1 MDWRWRTISVAMIA
15 SCRLRFESESPMA
28 DDWLLLFITDGY
40 SPSACRFPIATSNDR
55 SAIAIASALCH
66 CHCSLQRCKLPM
78 AILITFCELL
88 RVTDYH
94 FEWTIYRWRDGRLS
108 FTDGE
113 LSIVISITR
122 GEEPIAT
129 SNFRLLV
136 AHYMV
141 PNNYHFAV
149 PITDCRL
156 QREWIR

>member
-28 DDWLLLFITDGY
+28 DGWLLLFITDGY

-66 CHCSLQRCKLPM
+66 CHCLLQSCKLPM

-108 FTDGE
+108 FTDCE
-113 LSIVISITR
+113 LPIVISITVEKNQLPLWISGCWLLITWYR
-122 GEEPIAT
+122 LPIADYNV
-129 SNFRLLV
+129 S
-136 AHYMV
+136 
-141 PNNYHFAV
+141 
-149 PITDCRL
+149 
-156 QREWIR
+156 E